1 MTVAVF
7 CRGYPHGVFE
17 GMRKG
22 LSVTEAHT
30 QCDGQ
35 DTPFGITQLFLGTFH
50 GLVDQVLF

>member
-1 MTVAVF
+1 MAVAVF
-7 CRGYPHGVFE
+7 CRGYSHGVFE
-17 GMRKG
+17 GMREG

-35 DTPFGITQLFLGTFH
+35 DAPFGITQLFLGTFH